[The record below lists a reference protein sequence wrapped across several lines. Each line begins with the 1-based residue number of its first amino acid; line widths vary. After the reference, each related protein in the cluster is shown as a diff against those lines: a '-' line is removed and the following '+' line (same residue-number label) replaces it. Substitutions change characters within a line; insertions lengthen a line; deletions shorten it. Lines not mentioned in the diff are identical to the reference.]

1 MFNSLIV
8 LAVAGALSAN
18 VPESPQWQSEYRA
31 ARTRA
36 MEQKKP
42 LAVFIGAGQGGFSQ
56 VMSEGTLDGQINGML
71 AKGYIC
77 LYADVD
83 TESGKALAGALE
95 IGQKS
100 GLVISDAAGRYQAF
114 SHEGTMKPT
123 ELTQTL
129 VKFAEADRPVVK
141 TEVINPP
148 AAMAAPVMMSAP
160 VMSAPAMMI
169 PQTATI
175 VNQAPTMTYIRN
187 GRYYTMPSSSC
198 PNGNCPTAAPYCP
211 TGNCP
216 NR

>member
-42 LAVFIGAGQGGFSQ
+42 LAVFIGAGRDGFSQ

-77 LYADVD
+77 LYADVN
-83 TESGKALAGALE
+83 TESGKAIAGALE

-100 GLVISDAAGRYQAF
+100 GLVISDAAGRFQAF

-129 VKFAEADRPVVK
+129 VRFAETDRPVVK

-148 AAMAAPVMMSAP
+148 VVMAVPA
-160 VMSAPAMMI
+160 MSAPAMMI

-187 GRYYTMPSSSC
+187 GRYYTVQSSSC
-198 PNGNCPTAAPYCP
+198 PNGNCPNAAPSCP
-211 TGNCP
+211 SGNCP